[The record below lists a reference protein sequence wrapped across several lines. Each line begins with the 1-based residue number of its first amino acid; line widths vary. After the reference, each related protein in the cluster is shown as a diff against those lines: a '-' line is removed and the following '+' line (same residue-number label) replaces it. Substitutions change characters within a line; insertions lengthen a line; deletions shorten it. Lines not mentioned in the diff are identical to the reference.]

1 MDPTRGPLV
10 SVVTPVYN
18 GEDFLAE
25 CIESVLNQTYENFE
39 YLIVNN
45 CSKDRT
51 LEIAQAYAGKDSR
64 IRVHNNSQFVAVMEN
79 HNLALSLISPTAKY
93 CKVVCADD
101 FIFPECLA
109 RMVELAERNPCVGI
123 IGSYQ
128 LSGDQVRWQGFKYP
142 VAVLTGRE
150 ICRKIFIEG
159 NPEFGFGCPTSLLY
173 RADLVREDRE
183 FYPNPSPHSDT
194 SACFKS
200 LRNSDFGFV
209 FQVLSY
215 ERTHTQSQTSTSK
228 AINRY
233 SSAYLSDL
241 ITYGPSY
248 LSDNELKTYVKKSLR
263 GYRQQLG
270 INYVLGSGG
279 KEYWEYHKS
288 RLAELGF
295 PVTRFQLIRSAITA
309 VLGEMVNPG
318 KAIGK
323 MWRRL
328 FPKSTEIKTSASVQ
342 P

>member
-1 MDPTRGPLV
+1 MHSPSGPLV

-18 GEDFLAE
+18 GDAYLAE
-25 CIESVLNQTYENFE
+25 CIESVLNQTYETFE

-51 LEIAQAYAGKDSR
+51 LEIAQDYASKDSR
-64 IRVHNNSQFVAVMEN
+64 IRVHNNSEFVAVMEN
-79 HNLALSLISPTAKY
+79 HNLGLSLISPAAKY

-109 RMVELAERNPCVGI
+109 RLVELAEGNPRVGI

-142 VAVLTGRE
+142 IPVLTGRE
-150 ICRKIFIEG
+150 MCRKIFIEG

-209 FQVLSY
+209 YQVLSY

-228 AINRY
+228 AIDRY

-248 LSDNELKTYVKKSLR
+248 LTEEEVRVCVERTLKS
-263 GYRQQLG
+263 YRRQLG
-270 INYVLGSGG
+270 VNYVLGSGG
-279 KEYWEYHKS
+279 KEYWEYHKR

-295 PVTRFQLIRSAITA
+295 PVTRFQLVQSAVTA
-309 VLGEMVNPG
+309 VLDEIVNPG
-318 KAIGK
+318 RAIGK